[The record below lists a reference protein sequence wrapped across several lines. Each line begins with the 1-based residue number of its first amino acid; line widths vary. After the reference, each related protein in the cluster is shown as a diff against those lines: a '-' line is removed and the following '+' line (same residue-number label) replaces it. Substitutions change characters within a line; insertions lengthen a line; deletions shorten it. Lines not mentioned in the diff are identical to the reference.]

1 MSAPISKR
9 YPINGTHD
17 VREGDEIR
25 FVEYSE
31 SGQLRRIDAKVIGQ
45 LKGQGALQLKVIRA
59 KGPDAPKVGDETLR
73 NVSHLREC
81 GVARK
86 QR

>member
-1 MSAPISKR
+1 MPAPIGKR
-9 YPINGTHD
+9 YPIDGTND
-17 VREGDEIR
+17 MREGDEIR

-31 SGQLRRIDAKVIGQ
+31 SGQPRRIDAKVIGQ
-45 LKGQGALQLKVIRA
+45 LKGQGALQLKVIGAR
-59 KGPDAPKVGDETLR
+59 GPDAPKVGDETLR
-73 NVSHLREC
+73 NISHLREC